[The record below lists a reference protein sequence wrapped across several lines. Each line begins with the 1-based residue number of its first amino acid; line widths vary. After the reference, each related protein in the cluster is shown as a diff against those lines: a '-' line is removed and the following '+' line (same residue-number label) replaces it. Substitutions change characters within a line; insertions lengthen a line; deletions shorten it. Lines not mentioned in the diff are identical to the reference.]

1 MDYPDFIQSFAAIAR
16 PVILL
21 EGRRTIDKPS
31 AALAMRLGAKL
42 AGDLPHAIF
51 RSGNATGS
59 DEAFS
64 QGVASIAPERLE
76 IIAPYAT
83 HRLRDRIAGAR
94 YVALSDIKT
103 GSASLVAPTI
113 AASPDN
119 KRIFRDG
126 KVPPAVKAKGDYLLR
141 DTLKVLGSSTLQSA
155 NAALFFIDKA
165 DPMAG
170 GTGHTIRVCQSL
182 KLPIHFQST
191 WNQWL

>member
-1 MDYPDFIQSFAAIAR
+1 MNYSDFIQSFATIDR

-31 AALAMRLGAKL
+31 AALAMQLGTKL

-64 QGVASIAPERLE
+64 RGVSKIAPERLE
-76 IIAPYAT
+76 IIAPYAS

-94 YVALSDIKT
+94 YVALSDIQAER
-103 GSASLVAPTI
+103 ASLLASTI

-126 KVPPAVKAKGDYLLR
+126 NVPPAIKAKGDYLLR
-141 DTLKVLGSSTLQSA
+141 DTLKVLGSNTLQPA
-155 NAALFFIDKA
+155 NAALFFIDEA